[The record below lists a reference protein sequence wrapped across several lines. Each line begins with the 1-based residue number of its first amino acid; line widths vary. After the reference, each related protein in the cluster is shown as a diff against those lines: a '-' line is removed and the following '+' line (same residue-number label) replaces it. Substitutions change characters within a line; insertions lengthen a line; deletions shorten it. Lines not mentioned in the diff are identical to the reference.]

1 MRMSDV
7 GHAVD
12 LYYSN
17 TKDGD
22 RFARTARSILRAL
35 MDDAYNGLLDAPVE
49 AVVVMAGGWRMIDR
63 NSPLEA
69 SRRVLGGVLDLLAL
83 VLGESWRRDGAA
95 TPALGEEL
103 LKRGV
108 VVSFDTVCCCRT
120 NPDQICFAPLHE

>member
-12 LYYSN
+12 LYYSR

-35 MDDAYNGLLDAPVE
+35 MDDVDNGLLDAPVE
-49 AVVVMAGGWRMIDR
+49 AVVVMAGGWRTIDR

-83 VLGESWRRDGAA
+83 VLGGTWRRGGAA

-103 LKRGV
+103 LNRGV
-108 VVSFDTVCCCRT
+108 VTRFDTVCHCRS